1 MMSILVK
8 SDDVRSGRKA
18 KVRYGR
24 HRSQWVKVG
33 LQTEGA
39 QNRHLETVIN

>member
-1 MMSILVK
+1 MSEVDERPMLVMA
-8 SDDVRSGRKA
+8 G
-18 KVRYGR
+18 YGR